1 MRKMP
6 KTSLAIQKKKCC
18 HRLRVTAILTEL
30 GYLKKVNTDKMQHS
44 DKISFPRWAI
54 FLWCYIVYTFL
65 YNTNTSTFHVKSLC
79 LKDKCC
85 LGGNMNSNTCYC
97 WQCATNLAK
106 VFAKPIW
113 PSILQKHLT
122 RWGTQTFPNPK

>member
-18 HRLRVTAILTEL
+18 HHLRVTAILTEL

-85 LGGNMNSNTCYC
+85 LGGKYEFQHMLLLTMHYKPGKSFCK
-97 WQCATNLAK
+97 TNL
-106 VFAKPIW
+106 
-113 PSILQKHLT
+113 T
-122 RWGTQTFPNPK
+122 